1 MPIIIERMYGYIYR
15 NLTIDY
21 INILDLL
28 NLHAAFL
35 FVVKKIEMYNCEFLY
50 VLQNIPSTMV
60 ISMEREVHAILSQR

>member
-1 MPIIIERMYGYIYR
+1 MYGYIYR